1 MTGTVVIVGRPN
13 VGKSTLF
20 NRLVGK
26 RLALVDAAPG
36 VTRDRR
42 VGPGR
47 LADLEFQVVDTAGL
61 EDAFDDSLEARMR
74 RQTER
79 ALAEA
84 NLILLVID
92 ARAGVTPLDEHFAD
106 WLRRLGRPV
115 VLVANKCEGSA
126 GEAGLLEAHRLSL
139 GPPVPISAEHGDGL
153 ALLYEEIQPHV
164 EAREAGEAGEA
175 VPAADKPLML
185 AIVGRPNVGKS
196 TLINALLGE
205 ERMLTGPEPGVTR
218 DAIAVRWRYQGREIA
233 LVDTAGL
240 RRRANITAKLEKL
253 SVADSLRAIQF
264 AEVVVLVLDA
274 TLMLEKQDLT
284 IARHVVDEGR
294 ALVLAANKWDL
305 VRDRDA
311 ARRRLADRLERSLP
325 QARGAPV
332 VTLSAL
338 TGANLAALLP
348 AVLEAHAVWN
358 RRVPTARLNDWL
370 AQMVERHPP
379 PLDRRG
385 RRIKLRYITQ
395 AKTRPPTFALF
406 CSVPSQ
412 LPAAYLRYLE
422 NHLRDDFGLT
432 GTPIRLQ
439 ARKGANPYISAN

>member
-1 MTGTVVIVGRPN
+1 MLAPMTGTVVIVGRPN

-42 VGPGR
+42 AGAAR
-47 LADLEFQVVDTAGL
+47 LADLEFHVVDTAGL

-84 NLILLVID
+84 SLILLLID
-92 ARAGVTPLDEHFAD
+92 ARAGVTPLDKHFAE

-115 VLVANKCEGSA
+115 VLVANKCEGGA

-153 ALLYEEIQPHV
+153 ALLYEAIQPHL
-164 EAREAGEAGEA
+164 EAGEAA
-175 VPAADKPLML
+175 PANKALML

-240 RRRANITAKLEKL
+240 RRRAHITAKLEKL

-284 IARHVVDEGR
+284 IARHVVEEGR

-305 VRDRDA
+305 VRDRGA

-332 VTLSAL
+332 LTLSAL
-338 TGANLAALLP
+338 TGTNLAALLP

-406 CSVPSQ
+406 CSMPSQ

-439 ARKGANPYISAN
+439 ARKGENPYISAN

>member
-42 VGPGR
+42 AGAGR
-47 LADLEFQVVDTAGL
+47 LADLEFHVVDTAGL
-61 EDAFDDSLEARMR
+61 EDAFDDSLGARMR

-84 NLILLVID
+84 SLILLVID
-92 ARAGVTPLDEHFAD
+92 ARAGVTPLDKHFAD

-115 VLVANKCEGSA
+115 VLVANKCEGGA

-153 ALLYEEIQPHV
+153 ALLYEAIQPHL
-164 EAREAGEAGEA
+164 EAGEAA
-175 VPAADKPLML
+175 PANKALML

-218 DAIAVRWRYQGREIA
+218 DAIAVRWRYQDREIA

-240 RRRANITAKLEKL
+240 RRRAHITAKLEKL

-284 IARHVVDEGR
+284 IARHVVEEGR

-305 VRDRDA
+305 VRDRGA

-332 VTLSAL
+332 LTLSAL

-406 CSVPSQ
+406 CSMPSQ

-439 ARKGANPYISAN
+439 ARKGENPYVSAN